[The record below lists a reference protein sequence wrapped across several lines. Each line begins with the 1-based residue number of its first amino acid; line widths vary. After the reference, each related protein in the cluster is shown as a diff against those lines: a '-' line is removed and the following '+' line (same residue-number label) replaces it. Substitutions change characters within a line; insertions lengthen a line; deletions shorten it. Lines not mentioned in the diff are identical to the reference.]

1 MRRGHAH
8 LDRLPGTANIGA
20 ALGGGP
26 CRCCC
31 RMSYLRSPVRPL
43 KNTDDSIRARG
54 GSRPHPDRRA
64 GTRLALESKMRSD
77 YEALRGAL
85 GIALS
90 DVLVP
95 GAVLKERLGLGTVR
109 KRRERKPTLASVAKH
124 ATKAGIEVARYEVKP
139 DGTVVVVTGK
149 TDTEQTDDLDNW
161 IAKHAVSGQRH

>member
-1 MRRGHAH
+1 MILSARVAG
-8 LDRLPGTANIGA
+8 PGLILTGEP
-20 ALGGGP
+20 GP
-26 CRCCC
+26 
-31 RMSYLRSPVRPL
+31 
-43 KNTDDSIRARG
+43 
-54 GSRPHPDRRA
+54 GSR
-64 GTRLALESKMRSD
+64 LESKMRSD

-95 GAVLKERLGLGTVR
+95 VAVLKERLGLGTVR

-149 TDTEQTDDLDNW
+149 TNTEQTDDLDNW
-161 IAKHAVSGQRH
+161 IAKHADFGQRH